1 MSITY
6 DFRIDVWKPETLP
19 MAKLADYL
27 AKLAVLFGNKEHTHF
42 MKVRKGSAIQEIL
55 VEAPAVPNVAE
66 RLRLAGGL
74 DAPEDI
80 FRANREIN
88 RMLREDNATGVL
100 KLKGGAKILDFPGRK
115 TPLAEEAIVYEV
127 GELDGVVIKIG
138 GKDDTVPVLLE
149 GDNGVYYRCN
159 TAREVA
165 RKLASHL
172 FGPPVRVTG
181 LGKWRRTQED
191 DWELDNF
198 DIKSFEALDETPL
211 GEVIAALRAI
221 EGSEWNTMEDP
232 QAEFKRLRGN
242 E

>member
-1 MSITY
+1 MSVTY

-27 AKLAVLFGNKEHTHF
+27 AKLAVLFGNKEQTHF
-42 MKVRKGSAIQEIL
+42 IKVRKGSAIQEIL
-55 VEAPAVPNVAE
+55 VEASAVSKVAE
-66 RLRLAGGL
+66 RLRLAGSL

-80 FRANREIN
+80 IRANREIN

-149 GDNGVYYRCN
+149 GDNGVFYRCN
-159 TAREVA
+159 TVRDVA

-172 FGPPVRVTG
+172 FGPPVRITG
-181 LGKWRRTQED
+181 RGKWRRTQEGA
-191 DWELDNF
+191 WELDNF

-211 GEVIAALRAI
+211 GEVVAALRAI
-221 EGSEWNTMEDP
+221 EGSEWNTMDDP
-232 QAEFKRLRGN
+232 QAEFKRLRGG
-242 E
+242 